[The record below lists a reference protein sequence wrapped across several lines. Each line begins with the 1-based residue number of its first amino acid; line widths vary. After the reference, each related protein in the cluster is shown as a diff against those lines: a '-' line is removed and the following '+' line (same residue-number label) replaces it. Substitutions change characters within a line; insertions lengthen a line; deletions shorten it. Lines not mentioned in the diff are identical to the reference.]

1 MAQVS
6 GGEGPVLLPSGF
18 PTCHFGGLRL
28 SQIFSMPG
36 YELIAIDG
44 NSVDWRDPGYKVG
57 CEP

>member
-18 PTCHFGGLRL
+18 PTCHFGG
-28 SQIFSMPG
+28 

-57 CEP
+57 CELVNRRI